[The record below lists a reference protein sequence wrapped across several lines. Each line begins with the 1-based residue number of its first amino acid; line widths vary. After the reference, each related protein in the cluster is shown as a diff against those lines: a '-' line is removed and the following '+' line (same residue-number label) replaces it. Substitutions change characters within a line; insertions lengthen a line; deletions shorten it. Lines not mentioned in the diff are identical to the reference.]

1 MNKHSCFKVQ
11 NYVQEKNSIGYA
23 VKSDPRRAH
32 VVIKESNG
40 DRQDEHI
47 HDQHGEN
54 HEIPIEPEKQNR
66 KNNQRMENMSR
77 FHAFCKGVKKIS
89 VQEFFLSSSHLLELF
104 SPLHEWFLKAQL
116 LAGIF

>member
-11 NYVQEKNSIGYA
+11 NYVQEENSIGYA

-54 HEIPIEPEKQNR
+54 HEIPIEPEKKKKKNR
-66 KNNQRMENMSR
+66 KKKLSKNGKHEQVPRDQKRRVLRSNENQTDGVVSR
-77 FHAFCKGVKKIS
+77 APIPLMI
-89 VQEFFLSSSHLLELF
+89 LSF
-104 SPLHEWFLKAQL
+104 M
-116 LAGIF
+116 I